1 MEQYTITHRDHN
13 PRQQYCSVNSSSID
27 FDVTQQQL
35 CRYSSAVCA
44 DNPVYTISPCHPLV
58 LESLLQKTLTNL
70 LPFPLPTLHGII
82 ILSEKSVSFTGHS
95 ITGSGGSHS

>member
-70 LPFPLPTLHGII
+70 LPFANFAWYYHLIRKIGII
-82 ILSEKSVSFTGHS
+82 HWP
-95 ITGSGGSHS
+95 